1 LAFLILD
8 IETVPRP
15 SINETVDEAV
25 RKKVKSYIER
35 TGDTVAKVYEEGN
48 IPTVE
53 EYVMRDVDVTHNLFE
68 KLKGYII

>member
-1 LAFLILD
+1 MAFLILD

-35 TGDTVAKVYEEGN
+35 TGDTGAKAYEEDN
-48 IPTVE
+48 IPAIE
-53 EYVMRDVDVTHNLFE
+53 EYVMRDVEATHNLFE